1 MLVFPP
7 PASFPQAEALEAH
20 GGVYSMF
27 PSPTKPGQDHLRMEE
42 FYVRGERAEATWYR

>member
-1 MLVFPP
+1 
-7 PASFPQAEALEAH
+7 
-20 GGVYSMF
+20 MF